1 MRLINWTRAPK
12 SLRVMSKA
20 DRLHAVEILRDF
32 AERQR
37 NTRRTLSDKVSPESL
52 AQIEEYRVV
61 FETAADLMAV
71 AADKAPEETL
81 PSAYADAFEELDQLR
96 RERYNALS
104 ERERAD
110 MAEKQLRGA
119 TEEIEVLKNH
129 VRKLVPDDP
138 LVRLLDNKP
147 GEEP

>member
-1 MRLINWTRAPK
+1 MRLINWTRVPK
-12 SLRVMSKA
+12 ALRVMSKA
-20 DRLHAVEILRDF
+20 DRIRAVKILRDF

-37 NTRRTLSDKVSPESL
+37 NTRRALSDKVSPESL

-119 TEEIEVLKNH
+119 TEEIEVLKKH
-129 VRKLVPDDP
+129 VRKLFPSDP

>member
-1 MRLINWTRAPK
+1 MRLINWTRVPK
-12 SLRVMSKA
+12 ALRVMSKA
-20 DRLHAVEILRDF
+20 DRIRAVEILRDF

-37 NTRRTLSDKVSPESL
+37 NTRRALSDKVSPESL

-119 TEEIEVLKNH
+119 TEEIEVLKKH
-129 VRKLVPDDP
+129 VRKLFPGDP